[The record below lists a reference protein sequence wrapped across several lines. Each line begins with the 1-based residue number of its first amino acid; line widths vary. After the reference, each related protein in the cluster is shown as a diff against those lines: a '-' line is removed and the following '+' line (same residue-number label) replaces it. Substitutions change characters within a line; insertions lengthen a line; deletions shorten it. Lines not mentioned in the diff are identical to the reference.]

1 MLDLYYNPNPRHTL
15 SMRLYPAR
23 QLHLRSF
30 ILALSR
36 SFFQCHTFHDGS
48 QCEHLGL
55 AVLDTMFT
63 F

>member
-1 MLDLYYNPNPRHTL
+1 
-15 SMRLYPAR
+15 MRLYPAR